1 MSKEGRIYNRE
12 DCLFNK
18 WCQENW
24 TATCETMKLEPYLT
38 PYTKINSSW
47 IENLNLRPNTI
58 KILEENLGRTLLENK
73 NKNKQ
78 MGPNET

>member
-1 MSKEGRIYNRE
+1 
-12 DCLFNK
+12 
-18 WCQENW
+18 
-24 TATCETMKLEPYLT
+24 MKLEPYLR

-47 IENLNLRPNTI
+47 VENLNLRTNTI
-58 KILEENLGRTLLENK
+58 QILEENLGRTLLENK

>member
-1 MSKEGRIYNRE
+1 MSKEGRINNRE
-12 DCLFNK
+12 NCLFNK
-18 WCQENW
+18 WSWENW
-24 TATCETMKLEPYLT
+24 TATCETMKLEPYLR

-47 IENLNLRPNTI
+47 VENLTLRPNTI
-58 KILEENLGRTLLENK
+58 QILEENLGRTLLENK